1 MRLPLP
7 LSPPARERVL
17 RCAIGLLVV
26 IILLVWAGPLRAQ
39 VVDSLAHYCPPGSTS
54 LAAFK
59 DTVIVVPT
67 NYQLSLKQ
75 SIYLRAIQCGFGK
88 VREVTKMATIRW
100 FSSDTSVVY
109 VTFRT
114 GRATA
119 LKPGNAT
126 VFAVYP

>member
-1 MRLPLP
+1 MRRL
-7 LSPPARERVL
+7 A
-17 RCAIGLLVV
+17 LL
-26 IILLVWAGPLRAQ
+26 LCLVGAPLRAQ
-39 VVDSLAHYCPPGSTS
+39 VVDSLVHYCPPSTIS
-54 LAAFK
+54 LTAFK
-59 DTVIVVPT
+59 DTIVVVPT
-67 NYQLSLKQ
+67 DYQLSLKQ

-88 VREVTKMATIRW
+88 VREVTHQPTIRW

-109 VTFRT
+109 VTYRT